1 MKPSF
6 FFSASFIQF
15 IICFFVLKRV
25 IYKSD
30 EVTEDMKDKI
40 FSLEFNQVIKHFYD
54 TKIWLEKLFVMQLAF
69 YSTCLKRG
77 LLRPRVTKLLM
88 L

>member
-1 MKPSF
+1 M
-6 FFSASFIQF
+6 
-15 IICFFVLKRV
+15 

-40 FSLEFNQVIKHFYD
+40 LSLEFNQVIKHFYD
-54 TKIWLEKLFVMQLAF
+54 KKVWLEKLFVMQLAF
-69 YSTCLKRG
+69 YSTSLKRG
-77 LLRPRVTKLLM
+77 LLRSKVTKLLM